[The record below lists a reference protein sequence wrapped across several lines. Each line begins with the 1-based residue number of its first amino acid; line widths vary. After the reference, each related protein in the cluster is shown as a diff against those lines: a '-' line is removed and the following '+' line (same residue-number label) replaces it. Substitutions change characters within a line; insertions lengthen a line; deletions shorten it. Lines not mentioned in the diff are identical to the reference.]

1 MHALTQGGSKPARV
15 SLTRSA
21 AGCKKA
27 IQPPFFLNKG
37 YVDTAA
43 MQRLHPVWSH
53 CVVDEHDD
61 DVGVGSDDNDIDHG
75 DDR

>member
-1 MHALTQGGSKPARV
+1 ME
-15 SLTRSA
+15 
-21 AGCKKA
+21 
-27 IQPPFFLNKG
+27 
-37 YVDTAA
+37 TAA
-43 MQRLHPVWSH
+43 IQRLHPVWSH